1 MKCQSYFSIN
11 PFYAISLFLFPL
23 KTQGNL
29 CFFCFCGSM
38 EKEQWHKLG
47 HFPVK
52 LTIPMGIMQ
61 LYGVFLIYKR
71 LQIDSF
77 VFHKTDNANVIDKK

>member
-1 MKCQSYFSIN
+1 
-11 PFYAISLFLFPL
+11 
-23 KTQGNL
+23 
-29 CFFCFCGSM
+29 M
-38 EKEQWHKLG
+38 EKEQWHKLD

>member
-1 MKCQSYFSIN
+1 
-11 PFYAISLFLFPL
+11 
-23 KTQGNL
+23 
-29 CFFCFCGSM
+29 M

-52 LTIPMGIMQ
+52 LTIPIGIMQ

-71 LQIDSF
+71 LQIDPF